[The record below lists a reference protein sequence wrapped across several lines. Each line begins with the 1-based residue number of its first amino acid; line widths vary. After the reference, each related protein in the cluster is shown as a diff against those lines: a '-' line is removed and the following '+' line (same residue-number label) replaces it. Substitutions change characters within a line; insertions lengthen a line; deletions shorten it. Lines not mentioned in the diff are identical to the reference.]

1 MRCGSIAR
9 HRRWCCTAGSA
20 ALTYS
25 CLQAC
30 CWGDQSCLQANMHA
44 TLCWCNSP
52 LPSSQVENISLL
64 SNAKAN
70 GFVGVNMWV
79 HYRF

>member
-1 MRCGSIAR
+1 MWQ
-9 HRRWCCTAGSA
+9 HCTAPEVVLHSRQR
-20 ALTYS
+20 S
-25 CLQAC
+25 SHLQLLAVMLVGRSVLLAGEHAC
-30 CWGDQSCLQANMHA
+30 HTVLVY
-44 TLCWCNSP
+44 SP
-52 LPSSQVENISLL
+52 LPSAQVENISLL